1 MRDISLKNSLENFKE
16 IKSNKTKRIR
26 NIWLMIQFGSQ
37 VLKLT
42 FLSIKKRCF
51 KKDKMMVLFMHNK
64 THLKQFLNF

>member
-37 VLKLT
+37 VLKIT
-42 FLSIKKRCF
+42 FLSLKKRCF
-51 KKDKMMVLFMHNK
+51 KKEKMMVLFMRNK
-64 THLKQFLNF
+64 TNI